1 MEELEATIGKATTDA
16 AVLAE
21 EIKALEAKIAKAEAE
36 LEAATSVRGKE
47 KADYD
52 AEHKDLSES
61 IDACERAIS
70 VLMSRSADVPQSL
83 AQVQASRFIPAEAK
97 AVIKSFLSL
106 SNDEV
111 LAAPEANAYEFQSG
125 GVVSLLEK
133 LLKGFKEQLLV
144 VEKEEMTAKGNF
156 EVLKQQ
162 LTDDVAF
169 DNKEVG
175 QKTERKAAALELAA
189 SSKADLETTTASKK
203 EDEKVLSETKG
214 ECAARS
220 DEFEKNQ
227 VTRAEEIRAIET
239 AVGILSSGAV
249 KGNADTYLPTLV
261 QVHSTSLVQ
270 GNSQRSWPLTR
281 RHVRTK
287 RRRSSN

>member
-1 MEELEATIGKATTDA
+1 MEELEATIQKATTDA

-36 LEAATSVRGKE
+36 LASATSVRGKE

-106 SNDEV
+106 SNDEM

-169 DNKEVG
+169 DKKEVG
-175 QKTERKAAALELAA
+175 QKNGEEGSCTGACCLFEGRPCDDHSEQER
-189 SSKADLETTTASKK
+189 
-203 EDEKVLSETKG
+203 
-214 ECAARS
+214 R
-220 DEFEKNQ
+220 
-227 VTRAEEIRAIET
+227 
-239 AVGILSSGAV
+239 
-249 KGNADTYLPTLV
+249 
-261 QVHSTSLVQ
+261 
-270 GNSQRSWPLTR
+270 
-281 RHVRTK
+281 
-287 RRRSSN
+287 

>member
-106 SNDEV
+106 SNDEM

-133 LLKGFKEQLLV
+133 LLKDFKAQLLV
-144 VEKEEMTAKGNF
+144 VEKEEMAAVGNF
-156 EVLKQQ
+156 QVLKEQ
-162 LTDDVAF
+162 LTDDIAF

-189 SSKADLETTTASKK
+189 SSKADLATTTASKK
-203 EDEKVLSETKG
+203 EDEKVLAETKG
-214 ECAARS
+214 ECALRS
-220 DEFEKNQ
+220 QEFEENQ

-239 AVGILSSGAV
+239 AVGILSSGSV